1 MEGKLPENW
10 VNGKLY
16 EIMKPVPTNVK
27 EFVGEKKYFS
37 TGSVSQKK
45 IEAEGIFTYNT
56 RPSRANREVE
66 VNDVLQARMKN
77 TNKAFWVTE
86 EYKNDL
92 FSTGFMQLRSY
103 GKTVNSK
110 YVFYYLNSLFF
121 LKQKDELATGA
132 TQQAI
137 NDGNAAKLDFP
148 LPPLAEQERIVTKL
162 DALFA
167 QQEVMKKALSRI
179 PALLKDFRQ
188 QVLTQ
193 AVTGKLTASWREGKE
208 LESGF
213 ELLLKVNKEKQNLN
227 FKSRKNKFEELF
239 VNADLIP
246 KKWAFGSPDEICS
259 PEKYSLAI
267 GPFGSNL
274 KVEDY
279 TENGVPLIFIRNIK
293 ANKFSGLSEKF
304 VSLRKAKELEAHS
317 IEGNDLIIAKMGD
330 PPGDCELYPS
340 DSPKAIITADC
351 LKFRIWD
358 KYFDRFFY
366 KYIINSGLI
375 KEQLASMTFGV
386 AQQKISLDRF
396 KSLKLPVPPFEEQIE
411 IVMRIES
418 LISKADAI
426 EIRYKKLKEKI
437 DTLPQAILN
446 KTFKGEL
453 VAQLPTDGDAKDL
466 LKEILDLQNTRI
478 KNSKS
483 KIAKSIVS
491 KNSERKK
498 LEILKLEV
506 KKILRLKAGGLS
518 YSELRNEDSL
528 NPYGK
533 LIDEVIQ
540 DLLDNKIITQT
551 YNTDLKQMLIKIL

>member
-1 MEGKLPENW
+1 MESKLPDNW
-10 VNGKLY
+10 VETDIKTISTIVRGVTYKKDQASAIQLDTSHYILRGGNIQDGKIDFDTNDNVYVPNILVQ
-16 EIMKPVPTNVK
+16 EIQKVK
-27 EFVGEKKYFS
+27 KNDVVIVGS
-37 TGSVSQKK
+37 TGSKKLIGKAGIAEEDLENVSFGAFLMLLRTKLINKK
-45 IEAEGIFTYNT
+45 FHSYFFKTHYYRSSISALAGG
-56 RPSRANREVE
+56 
-66 VNDVLQARMKN
+66 VN
-77 TNKAFWVTE
+77 
-86 EYKNDL
+86 
-92 FSTGFMQLRSY
+92 
-103 GKTVNSK
+103 
-110 YVFYYLNSLFF
+110 
-121 LKQKDELATGA
+121 
-132 TQQAI
+132 I
-137 NDGNAAKLDFP
+137 NNIRKEHLENLIFP
-148 LPPLAEQERIVTKL
+148 LPPLAEQERIVAKL
-162 DALFA
+162 DDLFA
-167 QQEVMKKALSRI
+167 QQEVMKKALSHI
-179 PALLKDFRQ
+179 PALLKHFRQ

-279 TENGVPLIFIRNIK
+279 TEDGVPLIFIRNIK

-304 VSLRKAKELEAHS
+304 VSVRKAKELEAHS

-358 KYFDRFFY
+358 KYFNRFFY

-411 IVMRIES
+411 IVIRIES

-437 DTLPQAILN
+437 DTLPQAILH

-466 LKEILDLQNTRI
+466 LKEILAFKNEAFGKKKVFRNYQQEDEVLGKVAEGRI
-478 KNSKS
+478 KK
-483 KIAKSIVS
+483 
-491 KNSERKK
+491 
-498 LEILKLEV
+498 
-506 KKILRLKAGGLS
+506 
-518 YSELRNEDSL
+518 
-528 NPYGK
+528 
-533 LIDEVIQ
+533 
-540 DLLDNKIITQT
+540 
-551 YNTDLKQMLIKIL
+551 